1 MEQDEIQAYQNTDNI
16 LDKKQKQKLEKMT
29 ITNLGV
35 FMDVL
40 NKCNGQLSHIS
51 PFTLAV
57 NPSIQH
63 RNGAHVL
70 LKIHSELI

>member
-1 MEQDEIQAYQNTDNI
+1 MEQDEIQAYQNHHNMLGQI
-16 LDKKQKQKLEKMT
+16 HKQKLEKMT

-57 NPSIQH
+57 NSS
-63 RNGAHVL
+63 V
-70 LKIHSELI
+70 